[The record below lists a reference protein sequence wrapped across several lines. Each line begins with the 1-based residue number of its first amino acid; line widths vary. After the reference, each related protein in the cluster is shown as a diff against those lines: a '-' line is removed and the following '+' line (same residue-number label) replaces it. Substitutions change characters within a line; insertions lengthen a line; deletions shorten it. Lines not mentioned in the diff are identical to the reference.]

1 MAYQGI
7 PQTGDFRPGGS
18 DYGRDYSP
26 GSQGRDSSA
35 REFEA
40 ASYRA
45 DRDDAGRTDFGARR
59 SQDDRF
65 SDRSDYRGA
74 SDYRGS
80 YGSGGRRFENFGNHE
95 SSQDRDSRYGARDDG
110 RDRDDRNDR
119 VRMQDRQQDDRGFV
133 ARAGDEVRSWFGDED
148 AERRRHRDEQQQQR
162 DAGRHGRDF
171 GRDHDDYHHWRGT
184 QIAALDRDYDEYRQ
198 HNRTKFHSEFGQWR
212 TQRQG
217 QRDQMAQAKEHQEV
231 VGSDGQ
237 HIGTVDHVRD
247 DRILLTRKDQDAGG
261 RHHSIPS
268 SWITSVGDTVV
279 VSKTAEEAKRLW
291 RDEENNSA
299 MFGGGPAGM
308 HPNGTPNAREDG
320 GTSLNK
326 SFSGTY

>member
-7 PQTGDFRPGGS
+7 PQGDDYRPGGQ
-18 DYGRDYSP
+18 DYGRDY
-26 GSQGRDSSA
+26 GSGRQGSYSSA
-35 REFEA
+35 REYEA
-40 ASYRA
+40 VGYRGG
-45 DRDDAGRTDFGARR
+45 RDDAGRTDFGARGG
-59 SQDDRF
+59 QDDRF

-80 YGSGGRRFENFGNHE
+80 YGSGGRRFENVGGDE
-95 SSQDRDSRYGARDDG
+95 TSQDRESRYRARDDG

-119 VRMQDRQQDDRGFV
+119 VRMQDRQRDNRGFV

-148 AERRRHRDEQQQQR
+148 AERRRHQDEQQQQR
-162 DAGRHGRDF
+162 DAVRHGRDF
-171 GRDHDDYHHWRGT
+171 GRDHDDYHDWRGT

-198 HNRTKFHSEFGQWR
+198 HNRAKFHSEFGQWR

-217 QRDQMAQAKEHQEV
+217 QRDQMMQAKEHQEV

-268 SWITSVGDTVV
+268 SWITSVADKVI
-279 VSKTAEEAKRLW
+279 VSNTAEEAKRMW
-291 RDEENNSA
+291 RDEETKGA
-299 MFGGGPAGM
+299 MFGGERAGT
-308 HPNGTPNAREDG
+308 HPNGRPNAREEGD
-320 GTSLNK
+320 TTLNR